1 MSDPFEKLR
10 RLTDAKR
17 QTSAEWHEEL
27 KALRSAGFSLRAIAA
42 ASGHSHDY
50 VWKKTR

>member
-1 MSDPFEKLR
+1 MSDPFDKLR
-10 RLTDAKR
+10 MLTVAKR
-17 QTSAEWHEEL
+17 EASAEWHEEL
-27 KALRSAGFSLRAIAA
+27 KALRAAGFSLRAIAS